1 MNLINKIIISISLL
15 ITTNLFGQNSDNEP
29 LTFDLYEIQIFTGLT
44 INGDHILKI
53 DKDGMLLKRN
63 DFNSMKDSEADVVN
77 FHYLVSQLND
87 SELKDFRKSYNS
99 FLQFIEEFDF
109 RNYLAIKEVIDTVI
123 VNGKNQIREKLIST
137 HDLGTR
143 ILIIDKDMKTYFIHY
158 QFCDK
163 TLDKLLDRINQ
174 LIPAELREKYKFK
187 KKCS

>member
-1 MNLINKIIISISLL
+1 MNLLKIIIISIILL
-15 ITTNLFGQNSDNEP
+15 IGTSLFGQKTDKEP

-44 INGDHILKI
+44 INGDHILKL

-63 DFNSMKDSEADVVN
+63 DFNSMKDSQADVVN
-77 FHYLVSQLND
+77 FHYLASQLDD
-87 SELKDFRKSYNS
+87 SELKDFRKNYNS

-109 RNYLAIKEVIDTVI
+109 KNYIAIKEVIDTVI
-123 VNGKNQIREKLIST
+123 VDGKTQIREKLIST

-143 ILIIDKDMKTYFIHY
+143 ILITDKDMKTYFIQY

-163 TLDKLLDRINQ
+163 TLDKLLDSINQ